1 MNSYSKF
8 GGFSIILLFS
18 FFILNL
24 PVYSQEDIGPLPEVP
39 IPADNP
45 QTKAKIELGKLLYFD
60 PRLSGDGNTSC
71 ARCHDPKLG
80 FSNGEELSFGYTSTK
95 HWRHSPTIIN
105 GAYNASFFWDGR
117 AGSLEEQALGPIE
130 AAIEMNQNLVMLEEE
145 LRQVPDYVR
154 MFKDVFGTE
163 VTAENIAKAIAAFE
177 RTIISTN
184 SPFDKY
190 MEGDKNALSDKAKK
204 GLELFKGKAQ
214 CIECHNGP
222 NFADAVFHNTGI
234 PETKILQTDS
244 GCITAR
250 YFFGRGVGVE
260 KLDRD
265 YGRYLITK
273 KESDRGKF
281 KTPTLRDITNTSPYM
296 HNGFF
301 YELEEVVDFYNKG
314 GGDDPNKD
322 KVLKPLGLN
331 DEEKQA
337 LIEFLKSLT
346 GEKIVVETPVI
357 PLRR

>member
-1 MNSYSKF
+1 MNPYSRF
-8 GGFSIILLFS
+8 GIFPIILLFS
-18 FFILNL
+18 FFTLTL
-24 PVYSQEDIGPLPEVP
+24 SVYSQTDIGPLPEVP

-105 GAYNASFFWDGR
+105 GAYGTSFFWDGR
-117 AGSLEEQALGPIE
+117 AGSLEEQALGPVQ
-130 AAIEMNQNLVMLEEE
+130 APIEMNQNLVMLEEE
-145 LRQVPDYVR
+145 LRQVPGYVKR
-154 MFKDVFGTE
+154 FKEVFGTE
-163 VTAENIAKAIAAFE
+163 VTSEGIAKAIAAFE

-190 MEGDKNALSDKAKK
+190 MAGDKNALNDKAKK

-214 CIECHNGP
+214 CFECHNGP
-222 NFADAVFHNTGI
+222 NFADGSFHNTGL
-234 PETKILQTDS
+234 PETKVLQTDS

-250 YFFGRGVGVE
+250 YFFGRGVGFE

-273 KESDRGKF
+273 NESDKGKF
-281 KTPTLRDITNTSPYM
+281 KTPTLRDIANTFPYM
-296 HNGFF
+296 HNGIF
-301 YELEEVVDFYNKG
+301 YELEEVVEFYNKG

-322 KVLKPLGLN
+322 KILKPLGLT
-331 DEEKQA
+331 EEDKQA

-346 GEKIVVETPVI
+346 GEKIVVEPPVI